1 MIALILRWTVYLLT
15 LAGLCAFAVNY
26 TAWFSSYLF
35 YAVLL
40 LPLFSLLASLWPYFA
55 LRLTFA
61 APPQVHRGD
70 TADLK
75 ITVNAQ
81 GCPYYLPIIL
91 TVTQTDCSNMDS
103 TDLPPKA
110 IRCKFVPYP
119 ILTRKNRPGNRF
131 CIRAAGGILISIP
144 TVHTTVIRTE
154 IRCAYMWDFLGLF
167 RMRMRLNKNQSL
179 LAPLVTD
186 ITVLPHTT
194 PPRGKLRMWDN
205 SQSAFVVTQRPSE
218 QYEIRTYRPG
228 DSLRSVHWKLTAKI
242 EDILVR
248 ESVEPQYSMLAIAL
262 ERVRNP
268 EHADLLYD
276 ALDWMLRALCV
287 RDRVKAVMVGW
298 VTEDGRTCT
307 ETLYDLSHLDDFYRR
322 MLSDTVPEQ
331 IPAHAFSVIYKS
343 VDRGYHLDIDTCL
356 GTAVRVTPTNAGHE
370 THNTELSI

>member
-1 MIALILRWTVYLLT
+1 MILLILRWVIYLLT

-55 LRLTFA
+55 LRLAFS

-70 TADLK
+70 TANLK
-75 ITVNAQ
+75 ITVSAK
-81 GCPYYLPIIL
+81 GCPYYLPILL
-91 TVTQTDCSNMDS
+91 TMTQTDRSNTNS
-103 TDLPPKA
+103 TDLPQKA

-119 ILTRKNRPGNRF
+119 ILTRKNHPRKRL
-131 CIRAAGGILISIP
+131 CIRAAGGILVPIP
-144 TVHTTVIRTE
+144 TGHTTVIRTE

-167 RMRMRLNKNQSL
+167 RMRIRLNQNQSMF
-179 LAPLVTD
+179 APLIND
-186 ITVLPHTT
+186 ITILPLTT

-205 SQSAFVVTQRPSE
+205 SQSTLVVTQRPSE

-242 EDILVR
+242 DDILVR
-248 ESVEPQYSMLAIAL
+248 EPVEPQYSMLAIAL
-262 ERVRNP
+262 ERVRDP

-287 RDRVKAVMVGW
+287 RDHVKAVVIGW

-307 ETLYDLSHLDDFYRR
+307 ETLYDLSRLDDFYRR

-356 GTAVRVTPTNAGHE
+356 GTAVPMTPTTAGNEPHS
-370 THNTELSI
+370 TELSI

>member
-1 MIALILRWTVYLLT
+1 MIALLLRWVVYLLT

-40 LPLFSLLASLWPYFA
+40 LPLFSLLLSLWPYAA
-55 LRLTFA
+55 LRLSFA

-70 TADLK
+70 SADLK
-75 ITVNAQ
+75 ITVSAKH
-81 GCPYYLPIIL
+81 CPYYLPLTLTIL
-91 TVTQTDCSNMDS
+91 QSDLSNPESTVF
-103 TDLPPKA
+103 PKKA

-119 ILTRKNRPGNRF
+119 IVTRKRNGRGRF
-131 CIRAAGGILISIP
+131 CLRAAGGILVPIP
-144 TVHTTVIRTE
+144 TGHTTVIRTE
-154 IRCAYMWDFLGLF
+154 IRSTYMWDFLGLF
-167 RMRMRLNKNQSL
+167 RMRVRLNRNQSL
-179 LAPLVTD
+179 FAPLVND
-186 ITVLPHTT
+186 ITVLPLTT

-205 SQSAFVVTQRPSE
+205 SQSSLVVTQRPSE

-242 EDILVR
+242 DDILVR
-248 ESVEPQYSMLAIAL
+248 ESVEPQYNMLAIAL
-262 ERVRNP
+262 ERVRDP

-287 RDRVKAVMVGW
+287 RDRIKAVVVGW

-331 IPAHAFSVIYKS
+331 LPAHAFSVIYKS

-356 GTAVRVTPTNAGHE
+356 GTAVPMTPTTAGNEMHS
-370 THNTELSI
+370 TELSI